1 MFKVIRKPVSDPGM
15 DETAKNLS
23 PEKIEKV
30 IKWVLEKEADARLK
44 TYVETCIHCGLCS
57 EACHYYLS
65 HDRDPSYA
73 PVGKIS
79 QTLWE
84 ILKRKG
90 RVDGESLK
98 SYARIAY
105 TECNLC
111 RRCSMYCPF
120 GIDIA
125 YLISIVRR
133 MCHLLGVVPQYLQA
147 RINSQMATMN
157 SEWLTQDDWIDT
169 AQWQEEELRMEIK
182 NARIPLDKKG
192 AEIMYSLHS
201 VEVKFM
207 TQLIANIA
215 KIMTV
220 AGIDWTIPSTDG
232 WDNTNQAM
240 HGGDFETMG
249 MAVRKHFEA
258 AFKLKV
264 KKIVM
269 NECGHAFKAVVYDG
283 SRWLGW
289 KESPLPYVH
298 AIQFY
303 YELIR
308 DGKIKIAKKIKEP
321 VTVQDPCNLVR
332 GRGLGDMLRYIINAT
347 CEDFRD
353 MTPRYEHNYCCCS
366 GGGVLH
372 ADKPWKTVRLEG
384 SRVKAEQMKATG
396 AEIAITAC
404 HSCHKGVHDLIDH
417 YKLGMHV
424 KFLSEILVE
433 VMEIPEELRVA
444 K

>member
-1 MFKVIRKPVSDPGM
+1 MIKVTRKAIKDPGI
-15 DETAKNLS
+15 DEPVKNLN
-23 PEKIEKV
+23 PEKIEKA
-30 IKWVLEKEADARLK
+30 IKWVLEKETAARLK
-44 TYVETCIHCGLCS
+44 AYLETCIHCGLCS

-73 PVGKIS
+73 PVGKVR

-84 ILKRKG
+84 MLKRKG
-90 RVDGESLK
+90 RVDKESMRRF
-98 SYARIAY
+98 ARIAY

-125 YLISIVRR
+125 YLISLVRR
-133 MCHLLGVVPQYLQA
+133 ICTLLKVVPQYLQA
-147 RINSQMATMN
+147 RINSQLATMN
-157 SEWLTQDDWIDT
+157 SEWISQDDWIDT
-169 AQWQEEELRMEIK
+169 VQWQEEELRLDIK
-182 NARIPLDKKG
+182 NARIPLDKEG

-207 TQLIANIA
+207 TSLVANMA

-220 AGIDWTIPSTDG
+220 AGIDWTLPSRDG

-240 HGGDFETMG
+240 HGGDYETMG
-249 MAVRKHFEA
+249 MSVRNHFEA
-258 AFKLKV
+258 ALKLKV

-269 NECGHAFKAVVYDG
+269 NECGHAFKAVAYDG
-283 SRWLGW
+283 TRWLGW
-289 KESPLPYVH
+289 KNPPVPYIH
-298 AIQFY
+298 AVQFY

-308 DGKIKIAKKIKEP
+308 DGKIKIAKKIEEP
-321 VTVQDPCNLVR
+321 VTVQDPCNIVR
-332 GRGLGDMLRYIINAT
+332 GRGLGDIIRSVVRAT
-347 CEDFRD
+347 CKDFRD

-372 ADKPWKTVRLEG
+372 CDQPWKSVRMEG
-384 SRVKAEQMKATG
+384 NRIKAEQLRDTEAKLV
-396 AEIAITAC
+396 ITTC
-404 HSCHKGVHDLIDH
+404 HSCHKGIHDLIDY
-417 YKLGMHV
+417 YKLGMNV

-433 VMEIPEELRVA
+433 VMEISEELKVG
-444 K
+444 